1 MEIIKDKRFRKQKY
15 IVVCVLI
22 FLLVFGLLH
31 RMNAMIEPQLQAAA
45 KQYTGSAI
53 NRIVKKVLTK
63 LDYQSDSLYQFYRND
78 EGEVS
83 DIQYDSY
90 ALNQLLY
97 SALDTIEAS
106 LHAAQDGEEDPLI
119 KEVFYDDGIV
129 YKIPIGYLTGLY
141 MFHDAG
147 VQIPVRM
154 RILNEV
160 TGQIKTE
167 TKPYGVNNTVMI
179 INLQI
184 QVHAQAVTFLGVD
197 SFEMSTE
204 IPLAIQL
211 IQGNIPAY
219 INYLPSNNT
228 E

>member
-15 IVVCVLI
+15 IVLFVI
-22 FLLVFGLLH
+22 IILLLSGLLY
-31 RMNAMIEPQLQAAA
+31 RINVMMKPQLQAAA

-53 NRIVKKVLTK
+53 NRIVKKILTK
-63 LDYQSDSLYQFYRND
+63 LEYQSDTLYQLYRND
-78 EGEVS
+78 EGEIS

-97 SALDTIEAS
+97 STLDTIEAS
-106 LHAAQDGEEDPLI
+106 LHAAQDGKEDPLV

-129 YKIPIGYLTGLY
+129 YKIPIGYLTGIY

-147 VQIPVRM
+147 IQIPVRM
-154 RILNEV
+154 RVLNEV
-160 TGQIKTE
+160 TGRIKIE
-167 TKPYGVNNTVMI
+167 TKPYGVNNTVLM

-184 QVHAQAVTFLGVD
+184 QIHAQAVTFLGVD

-204 IPLAIQL
+204 IPLAVQL
-211 IQGNIPAY
+211 VKGDVPAY
-219 INYLPSNNT
+219 INYLPDEKT
-228 E
+228 K